1 MLHPLLGS
9 GRVAIYA
16 RYSSDRQNEASIDDQ
31 VRRVRDAIRRAGG
44 DPDNAKVFADYAI
57 SGRSM
62 DRRDFEALML
72 AIEEKRVD
80 IVAVDDLSRL
90 SRDWVD
96 AGQIFRRLQ
105 FLGVPLLGLA
115 DGIDT
120 SAKNAKLHFGLKSL
134 IADDYIDKLR
144 ADTLRG
150 LEGRA
155 LDGCATGA
163 VPFGYR
169 TVAKEIANRTVH
181 QIEID
186 DEAAVIVRR
195 IFAEYLDGGALHRIA
210 RDLNREGIAS
220 PRAGTKH
227 KRYGWG
233 ASTIRAMLYNEKYGG
248 TWRYKE
254 RQWVKVPG
262 TNKRQP
268 RNRPAEDVI
277 TVERPDLRIIDGE
290 TWTAVR
296 ARLAAIH
303 RKYAGDGDRI
313 PSPRRQSHLLSGI
326 VVCEECG
333 FPLSVYGGRNRFY
346 RCSTHHTKG
355 MCGNDLRVRED
366 ALRTTILDGLR
377 TQLQQP
383 AEVAYVRKAVAERI
397 RGYARDLEAEVKERR
412 ERLKRTEDRIRG
424 LVTFISDGD
433 RSEYITL
440 ALRDLEAQAKADRA
454 AIERLQREAQ
464 RPLPLPG
471 PDEITRA
478 AFDVTRWLGGHP
490 DTARPRLRRWLKG
503 GVIRIGKSAEAAF
516 QASGAYYPLAV
527 ASETKNSPQSQGFE
541 TAESNVSSGGR
552 I

>member
-233 ASTIRAMLYNEKYGG
+233 ASTIRAMLYNEK
-248 TWRYKE
+248 
-254 RQWVKVPG
+254 
-262 TNKRQP
+262 
-268 RNRPAEDVI
+268 
-277 TVERPDLRIIDGE
+277 
-290 TWTAVR
+290 
-296 ARLAAIH
+296 
-303 RKYAGDGDRI
+303 
-313 PSPRRQSHLLSGI
+313 
-326 VVCEECG
+326 
-333 FPLSVYGGRNRFY
+333 
-346 RCSTHHTKG
+346 
-355 MCGNDLRVRED
+355 
-366 ALRTTILDGLR
+366 
-377 TQLQQP
+377 
-383 AEVAYVRKAVAERI
+383 
-397 RGYARDLEAEVKERR
+397 
-412 ERLKRTEDRIRG
+412 
-424 LVTFISDGD
+424 
-433 RSEYITL
+433 
-440 ALRDLEAQAKADRA
+440 
-454 AIERLQREAQ
+454 
-464 RPLPLPG
+464 
-471 PDEITRA
+471 
-478 AFDVTRWLGGHP
+478 
-490 DTARPRLRRWLKG
+490 
-503 GVIRIGKSAEAAF
+503 
-516 QASGAYYPLAV
+516 
-527 ASETKNSPQSQGFE
+527 
-541 TAESNVSSGGR
+541 
-552 I
+552 